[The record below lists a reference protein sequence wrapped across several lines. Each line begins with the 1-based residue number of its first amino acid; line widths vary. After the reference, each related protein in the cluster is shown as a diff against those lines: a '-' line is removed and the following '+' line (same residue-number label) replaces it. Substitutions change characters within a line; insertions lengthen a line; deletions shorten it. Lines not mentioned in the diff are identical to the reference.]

1 MHSASGCKINEVKK
15 ELCNDIEIL
24 AETWGCACELIFENY
39 TVQHVAP
46 QKHSGVKKGRKSGGF
61 IILVKKHISKDVKI
75 LKKSN
80 NFVWL
85 EVNKKY
91 IENLQNNFL
100 VVDTYISDITSTYYD
115 ESIFQEL
122 YTDVLNFSSE
132 NTPIL
137 FMGDFNGRTGELDKS
152 YET

>member
-1 MHSASGCKINEVKK
+1 MHSATGCKINEVNN
-15 ELCNDIEIL
+15 ELYNDIEIL
-24 AETWGCACELIFENY
+24 AETWGCTCELIFENY
-39 TVQHVAP
+39 SDHYVAP
-46 QKHSGVKKGRKSGGF
+46 QKRSGVKKGRKSGGF
-61 IILVKKHISKDVKI
+61 IILIKNHISKDVKI

-100 VVDTYISDITSTYYD
+100 VVGTYISDITSTYYD

-137 FMGDFNGRTGELDKS
+137 FLGDFNGRTGELDES
-152 YET
+152 Y